1 MKFFSNFFKGI
12 GNCFKAFSI
21 LFEKGLWPFMF
32 IPLLMWVLMWIGSI
46 YGFFTLAVWLGEKVN
61 SYINA
66 ENIPVSGHWL
76 SFFRPYLIGKLS
88 FIISI
93 LLKFVFWL
101 LSGTL
106 IKYLL
111 LMVLSPVLALLSE
124 KADEK
129 ITKREF
135 PFSFLQL
142 IKDVFRGIGISL
154 RNMMLEYFFIAI
166 FSLITMFVPVLGIVT
181 IPLLLI
187 IGWYFVGFA
196 MLDYNCE
203 RHKYS
208 MRKSIDFMKR
218 NRGYACG
225 IGLVYSFFMALPFF
239 IGDVIG
245 MFFGPAV
252 AVVGATISFLQ
263 VEKSNLS

>member
-1 MKFFSNFFKGI
+1 MKFFGDFFRGI
-12 GNCFKAFSI
+12 GNCFKAFTV

-32 IPLLMWVLMWIGSI
+32 IPLLMWIAMWVGSI
-46 YGFFTLAVWLGEKVN
+46 YGFMSLAEWLGEKVN
-61 SYINA
+61 AYANA

-88 FIISI
+88 FLISI
-93 LLKFVFWL
+93 LLKVVFWL
-101 LSGTL
+101 MSGTL

-129 ITKREF
+129 LTKKEF
-135 PFSFLQL
+135 PFNFLQL
-142 IKDVFRGIGISL
+142 IKDIFRGIVISL
-154 RNMMLEYFFIAI
+154 RNMILEYFFI
-166 FSLITMFVPVLGIVT
+166 FVFGLITMFIPILSIVT
-181 IPLLLI
+181 IPLLFL

-203 RHKYS
+203 RYKYS
-208 MRKSIDFMKR
+208 VSKSINFMKR

-225 IGLVYSFFMALPFF
+225 IGFVYSFFMALPFF
-239 IGDVIG
+239 VGDVVG
-245 MFFGPAV
+245 MFFGPAL
-252 AVVGATISFLQ
+252 AIVGATISFLN
-263 VEKSNLS
+263 VEQAEK